1 MFTGIVE
8 EIGTVKKIQDD
19 GSGVVDLEIQA
30 STRLNNLPIGGSISV
45 NGVCLTISR
54 FGENVFETQVVPE
67 TLRKTNLGLLCPGN
81 TVNLERPIPVSGRL
95 DGHIVQGHVD
105 DTAKIDKLSP
115 DGLGALLVT
124 IKPPNS
130 LIKYIVPKGF
140 IAIDGTSLTVVD
152 CGKDFFSITL
162 IPYTINHTVLGS
174 RKETD
179 TVNIEVDI
187 LSKYVESLIDVH
199 KE

>member
-30 STRLNNLPIGGSISV
+30 STSLNDLPIGGSISV

-130 LIKYIVPKGF
+130 LIQYIVPKGF

-152 CGKDFFSITL
+152 CGKDFFSSTL

-179 TVNIEVDI
+179 TVNIEIDI

>member
-8 EIGTVKKIQDD
+8 EIGTVKKIQND

-30 STRLNNLPIGGSISV
+30 STRLNDLPIGGSISV
-45 NGVCLTISR
+45 NGVCLTISG
-54 FGENVFETQVVPE
+54 FGENIFETQVVPE

-81 TVNLERPIPVSGRL
+81 TVNLERPIPASGRL

-140 IAIDGTSLTVVD
+140 IAVDGTSLTVVD

>member
-8 EIGTVKKIQDD
+8 EIGTVKTIQDD

-30 STRLNNLPIGGSISV
+30 STRLNDLPIGGSISV
-45 NGVCLTISR
+45 NGVCLTISG

-81 TVNLERPIPVSGRL
+81 TVNLERPIPASGRL

-152 CGKDFFSITL
+152 CGKDFFSTTL

-187 LSKYVESLIDVH
+187 LSKYVESLIDIH